1 MTDIYK
7 CHDIPNGVQAG
18 PMKATERL
26 LEYIRQRGQV
36 RPKEVAEAG
45 FDRNLLYYLLACG
58 KVERVGRGL
67 YRSPGAITTE
77 HEALVEVAHLV
88 PHGVIALLSAL
99 AFHGIGTQVPGA
111 VWVALN
117 RDDVRSRPRVQAP
130 RVEFVWFSG
139 LAFTE
144 GQELHEIEG
153 VSVPVYSP
161 AKTVADLFKYRKKV
175 GLDVALEALREGLA
189 DRRFTPAE
197 LERAANACRIW
208 SVMKPYLQG
217 MTA

>member
-1 MTDIYK
+1 
-7 CHDIPNGVQAG
+7 
-18 PMKATERL
+18 MKTIELL
-26 LEYIRQRGQV
+26 LEFISQRGQV

-45 FDRNLLYYLLACG
+45 FDRNLLYYLLARG
-58 KVERVGRGL
+58 KIERVGRGL
-67 YRSPGAITTE
+67 YRYPGAITTE

-99 AFHGIGTQVPGA
+99 SFHGIGTQMPGA

-117 RDDVRSRPRVQAP
+117 RDEARSRPRVQDR

-139 LAFTE
+139 PAFTE
-144 GQELHEIEG
+144 GQEVHEADG
-153 VSVPVYSP
+153 VRVRVYSP
-161 AKTVADLFKYRKKV
+161 AKTMADLFKYRNKV

-197 LERAANACRIW
+197 LERAANVCRVW
-208 SVMKPYLQG
+208 PVMKPYLQG
-217 MTA
+217 MTG